1 MLLLLLDAAN
11 VPLVSELAESR
22 RIHLLVDDVLEVL
35 LVDVVGGGVLELVL
49 VGVY

>member
-1 MLLLLLDAAN
+1 VLLLLLD
-11 VPLVSELAESR
+11 V
-22 RIHLLVDDVLEVL
+22 VDDVLEIL